1 MSKETKIKLE
11 VEDQNIEFNISIE
24 DFNQYQNECLNGQ
37 TGLVD
42 ASHNFLVR
50 TVSKE
55 TGSALSGFLREIPG
69 AAIDICGA
77 VIGKYKKP
85 LKITVGK

>member
-1 MSKETKIKLE
+1 MSKVNTITLD
-11 VEDQNIEFNISIE
+11 VEGQGIEFNIAIE
-24 DFNQYQNECLNGQ
+24 EFNQYQNECLNGQ
-37 TGLVD
+37 TGLVE

-55 TGSALSGFLREIPG
+55 TSTVLSGFLRDVPG